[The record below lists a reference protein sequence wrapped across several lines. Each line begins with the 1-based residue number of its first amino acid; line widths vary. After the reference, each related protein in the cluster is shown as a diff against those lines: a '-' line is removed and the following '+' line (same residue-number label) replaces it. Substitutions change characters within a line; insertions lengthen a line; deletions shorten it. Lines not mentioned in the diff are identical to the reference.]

1 MNTAVANESGT
12 TPYSIALMGYSKND
26 FEYISKMINHA
37 NMGRPIKFY
46 GGDLSKSHHV
56 ECDLVIAVIY
66 DASIIERYV
75 KDIVDLRL
83 HSPHGVFLCTAHES
97 DREVVEKYKDAINA
111 EQIIYLPVHNDMF
124 TKIIQDHLSHL
135 DEPHTA
141 APAEPAAPAADAA
154 AADTND
160 TKESAKPG
168 AVKTA
173 AGPIRLGDLL
183 VESKL
188 LSDGDLKKAL
198 AHQKKTGERLGDVL
212 ITLGFI
218 TEEQKLSCLASQ
230 LNVEMASPRQYSAV
244 DLNIAALI
252 PEHMAKRFCCLA
264 LEKNGS
270 DLIVVMTDVLDL
282 KMLDTLRDATDMRIV
297 PLLGKK
303 DDITTSMERC
313 YRDITSHNDATKFAE
328 AMEEDDNIEVVKKE
342 EDLDVE
348 QTATAGAELGII
360 KLVNILITNAVRDK
374 ASDIHIEPAENEVVV
389 RYRVDGDMRKVMSP
403 PKRSHH
409 AIVARIKILSNL
421 NIAERRLPQ
430 DGRMAI
436 KMGKREVDIRVS
448 ILPTIFGEKAVL
460 RILDKDAFEKSTS
473 NLGFTEYND
482 KIFRSQISKPYG
494 IVIVTGPTGSGKST
508 TLYSALQIVKDVTR
522 NVITVEDPVEFHMD
536 GINQVHV
543 NTTIGLTFGAA
554 LRSILRQDP
563 DVILIGEIR
572 DGETADIAI
581 KMALTGHLVF
591 STLHTN
597 DAASSIARFT
607 DIGIPPI
614 LLGSSLNLVIAQ
626 RLVRRICT
634 KCKTEYVP
642 DPELLHGVGLD
653 PASVPHL
660 YKGTGCVTCNGTG
673 FAGRIAIFEMLQI
686 SKEIRKLILK
696 GANTIEI
703 QEQAEKEGMKTLRK
717 AGLELVIE
725 GTTTIEQIIAATM
738 EI

>member
-1 MNTAVANESGT
+1 MSVAVTNKPDSAS
-12 TPYSIALMGYSKND
+12 YSITMLGYSKND
-26 FEYISKMINHA
+26 FEHIGKMINPA
-37 NMGRPIKFY
+37 DFDKPLKFY
-46 GGDLSKSHHV
+46 GGDLSKSHTI
-56 ECDLVIAVIY
+56 ECDIAVVVIEN
-66 DASIIERYV
+66 ASVLDKYV
-75 KDIVDLRL
+75 KDIVSLKL
-83 HSPHGVFLCTAHES
+83 HSPLPVLLCIAHEK
-97 DREVVEKYKDAINA
+97 DRGVIEKQKMAIGA
-111 EQIIYLPVHNDMF
+111 AQIIYLPVQPNML
-124 TKIIQDHLSHL
+124 TKIVWDHLCPPDGAS
-135 DEPHTA
+135 A
-141 APAEPAAPAADAA
+141 SAPAAAKNTD
-154 AADTND
+154 D
-160 TKESAKPG
+160 TKQSAKTGSSAEP
-168 AVKTA
+168 V
-173 AGPIRLGDLL
+173 RLGDLL
-183 VESKL
+183 VNSKII
-188 LSDGDLKKAL
+188 SENDLQDAL
-198 AHQKKTGERLGDVL
+198 AHKKKTGLRLGDAL
-212 ITLGFI
+212 IELGLI
-218 TEEQKLSCLASQ
+218 TEEQKIECLSSQ
-230 LNVEMASPRQYSAV
+230 LNVKLADARQYATI
-244 DLNIAALI
+244 DLNNAALI

-264 LEKNGS
+264 LERNGNE
-270 DLIVVMTDVLDL
+270 LTVVMTDVLDL
-282 KMLDTLRDATDMRIV
+282 KILDTLRDATDMRII

-303 DDITTSMERC
+303 DDILTSMERC

-328 AMEEDDNIEVVKKE
+328 HMEEEDNIEIVKKE
-342 EDLDVE
+342 DDSDLE
-348 QTATAGAELGII
+348 NAAAAGAELGII

-374 ASDIHIEPAENEVVV
+374 ASDIHIEPAENEVIV
-389 RYRVDGDMRKVMSP
+389 RYRIDGDMRKVMSP

-460 RILDKDAFEKSTS
+460 RILDKEAFEKSTS
-473 NLGFTEYND
+473 NLGFTPHND
-482 KIFRSQISKPYG
+482 RIFRSQIAKPYG

-508 TLYSALQIVKDVTR
+508 TLYSALQIVKNVTR

-543 NTTIGLTFGAA
+543 NSSIGLTFAAA

-572 DGETADIAI
+572 DSETADIAI

-607 DIGIPPI
+607 DIGIPPV

-626 RLVRRICT
+626 RLVRRICVR
-634 KCKTEYVP
+634 CKTEYLP
-642 DPELLHGVGLD
+642 DPELLHGIGLN
-653 PASVPHL
+653 PASVPRL
-660 YKGTGCVTCNGTG
+660 YKGTGCVQCNGTG
-673 FAGRIAIFEMLQI
+673 FSGRIAVFEMLEI

-696 GANTIEI
+696 GASTIDI

-717 AGLELVIE
+717 AGLELALE